1 MRRYWPFIVIAITLV
16 VFSTLFYIVHYLIF
30 QDSHHIFIF
39 MLHDFAF
46 LPIEVLLVVII
57 IERVLANREKH
68 AILQKLNMV
77 VGAFFSEVGTRL
89 LGELLGCFDNSEMIR
104 SRFSVAG
111 DWKSND
117 FKKAISASSSLKGKI
132 DCRNI
137 ELEELKAFLVQK
149 RPFLLSLLE
158 NPNVLE
164 YERFTDLLWA
174 LFHLDEELEAR
185 TSLKDL
191 PESDLEHI
199 SLDIQRVY
207 GNLITQ
213 WLAYVEHLKD
223 NYPFLYSLILRTH
236 PLREDSS
243 PVVT

>member
-1 MRRYWPFIVIAITLV
+1 VKRYSPFVVIALSLIIV
-16 VFSTLFYIVHYLIF
+16 STSTYLIHYF
-30 QDSHHIFIF
+30 IFHDSHHIFIF

-57 IERVLANREKH
+57 IERVLANREKQ

-89 LGELLGCFDNSEMIR
+89 LGELLGCFDSSETIR
-104 SRFSVAG
+104 SRFGVTK
-111 DWKSND
+111 DWESND
-117 FKKAISASSSLKGKI
+117 FKKAVAAASNLKGKT

-137 ELEELKAFLVQK
+137 DLEELKALLVQK

-191 PESDLEHI
+191 PERDLEHI
-199 SLDIQRVY
+199 SVDIQRVY
-207 GNLITQ
+207 GNLISQ
-213 WLAYVEHLKD
+213 WLAYVEHLRN
-223 NYPFLYSLILRTH
+223 NYPYLYSLVLRTH
-236 PLREDSS
+236 PLNEDSS